1 MSEQNVDLFRRGNEA
16 LERSLEQGDLD
27 DALVAEFVHPDV
39 VFEPLR
45 SPVEGTYRGL
55 EGYRRFWT
63 DTAESFDRF
72 RFSHS
77 EIRDLGENRVL
88 AIGTLHIRA
97 RAGGIETDVP
107 TAGIASFR
115 EGRLIHW
122 KDFGDREKA
131 LEAAGLSE

>member
-1 MSEQNVDLFRRGNEA
+1 MSQENVEAFRRATDA
-16 LERSLEQGDLD
+16 LEHGEFD
-27 DALVAEFVHPDV
+27 DALIEEIIDPEV

-45 SPVEGTYRGL
+45 APVSGTYRGY
-55 EGYRRFWT
+55 EGIRQFLA
-63 DTAESFDRF
+63 DTAESFDVF
-72 RFSHS
+72 RFDRP
-77 EIRDLGENRVL
+77 EIRDLGDRVL

-97 RAGGIETDVP
+97 AQGGPETDVP
-107 TAGIASFR
+107 TAGIATYR